1 MFDPDQLGELRRR
14 IRDQVD
20 RDRELLDRMIDQVR
34 RMSGDV
40 RMIRPRGA
48 TSVALMAA
56 DGGHNHV
63 AFNPFFLQVVRVVD
77 SMGKELFLDVV
88 SPTNDIGELSARHR
102 NAGTALGRLMRDLG
116 AADLRELSPMMAGRS
131 PGWVR
136 TYRDLCEWATLYEL
150 ICHRDHA
157 GDTLIVRDGLL
168 RSTLFTGDLF
178 ERMHER
184 ITAAIDRIH
193 RRDRRRVWLV
203 GLAKQTKVLEHYR
216 LAISLAG
223 VLRPGGP
230 CFVPVPDDLQR
241 EVYRWAE
248 YVRAPDDAATAV
260 PHAFNMAQ
268 MYFARFGDRPG
279 DPVWTVDVLRSQAGD
294 AQTVFGHLLA
304 DAIDGFP
311 VPLYPAS
318 VQRADAHARVADID
332 VDIIEDSLVEAVRA
346 GLGPELTGVVD
357 MLRMSTDVAARR
369 YA

>member
-1 MFDPDQLGELRRR
+1 MFEPDQLSDLRRR
-14 IRDQVD
+14 IREQVD
-20 RDRELLDRMIDQVR
+20 QDRGLLDQMIRHVR
-34 RMSGDV
+34 RMAPDV
-40 RMIRPRGA
+40 RTIRPRGA

-56 DGGHNHV
+56 DGGHNQV
-63 AFNPFFLQVVRVVD
+63 AFNPFFLQVVRIVD

-88 SPTNDIGELSARHR
+88 SPTNDIGELSARHHDAR
-102 NAGTALGRLMRDLG
+102 TALGRLMRDLDVS
-116 AADLRELSPMMAGRS
+116 DLRELSPMMTGRS

-136 TYRDLCEWATLYEL
+136 TYRDLCEWATLYDL
-150 ICHRDHA
+150 ICYRDHA

-168 RSTLFTGDLF
+168 RSTLFADGLF
-178 ERMHER
+178 ERMHEL
-184 ITAAIDRIH
+184 ITDAIDRIN

-223 VLRPGGP
+223 VLRPGSP
-230 CFVPVPDDLQR
+230 CFVPVPADLQR

-248 YVRAPDDAATAV
+248 YVRAPDDTATGT

-268 MYFARFGDRPG
+268 MYFARFGERPG
-279 DPVWTVDVLRSQAGD
+279 DPVWTVDVLLAQAGD

-318 VQRADAHARVADID
+318 VQRADVHARMADID
-332 VDIIEDSLVEAVRA
+332 VDIIEDDLVEAVRA